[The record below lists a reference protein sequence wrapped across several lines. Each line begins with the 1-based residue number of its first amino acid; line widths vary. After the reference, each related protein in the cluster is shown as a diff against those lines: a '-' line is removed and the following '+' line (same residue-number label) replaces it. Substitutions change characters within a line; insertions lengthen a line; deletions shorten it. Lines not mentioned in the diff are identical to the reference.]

1 MNVLRLG
8 GAAALFR
15 YTARKRRATYVAA
28 VCFLVFSGYYLG
40 TRVGLALTFLPNPIS
55 VLWPPN
61 AILFAAL
68 LLMPRRLWW
77 LVVAAALPAHLL
89 AELEGGVPLSMVLCW
104 FVSNVA
110 EAAIGALVVQSLV
123 QRRLGFDRILDVSG
137 FLIAAFAA
145 AFLSSFLD
153 SAFVALIGWG
163 ESGYWDVWRTRVLSN
178 FTTSLIFV
186 PLIVV
191 WRSIRLDGLQSMR
204 RNQWLEIAVLVVGL
218 LAITL
223 IVFDS
228 RLTMK
233 GGQALIYLPLAFLLW
248 AALRFGPA
256 GATASFAL
264 VSVLVIWGAGHLLGP
279 LGMRQPAENAFSV
292 QLFLIFLGATLLCLA
307 AALEE
312 RRGAERS
319 LRASDRRFQ
328 LVLQATRDAVY
339 EQELATDA
347 VSWSGSGLA
356 PHGYAHGMSPRSF
369 ASLLDLVHP
378 QDKARAMRARIA
390 ATNCGNALWEC
401 EFRLRRSDSS
411 YAQIHEQGLIVRN
424 DAGKAI
430 QMIGALTDIT
440 ERRDA
445 DELNQR
451 LAHASRLTAMG
462 ELTASIAHEIN
473 QPMSAILS
481 NVDAAE
487 MLLDAGEL
495 DRRELRQILSD
506 IRGDDLRASEII
518 RHIRGLA
525 NKRQTDAERFDV
537 NELVRVVLRLVAPT
551 VKRRGV
557 TLDVELNRVPL
568 IHADRIH
575 VQQVLLN
582 LFFNAMDA
590 MSTTPEHDR
599 AIRVVTSSVEPHTIE
614 VRVSDRGHG
623 IPAEDLDRIFDSFFT
638 TKRNGMGLGLS
649 IARSLVE
656 AHGGKIWAENN
667 ADTGAT
673 FRFTLRV
680 DARKARAFTGM
691 AAGSG

>member
-1 MNVLRLG
+1 MNALRFA

-28 VCFLVFSGYYLG
+28 ICFLVFSGYYLG
-40 TRVGLALTFLPNPIS
+40 TRLGLALTFLPNPIS

-68 LLMPRRLWW
+68 LVVPRRLWW
-77 LVVAAALPAHLL
+77 VVVAAALPAHLL

-104 FVSNVA
+104 FMSNVA
-110 EAAIGALVVQSLV
+110 EAAVGALIVESLV
-123 QRRLGFDRILDVSG
+123 HRRLAFDRLLDVSA
-137 FLIAAFAA
+137 FVFAAFAA

-153 SAFVALIGWG
+153 SAFVAVIGWG
-163 ESGYWDVWRTRVLSN
+163 ESGYWDTWRTRLLSN
-178 FTTSLIFV
+178 VTASVIFV

-191 WRSIRLDGLQSMR
+191 WRTIGIDRLQSMR
-204 RNQWLEIAVLVVGL
+204 RIRWIEIAALAVGL
-218 LAITL
+218 LAVTL
-223 IVFDS
+223 VVFDAQP
-228 RLTMK
+228 TMK
-233 GGQALIYLPLAFLLW
+233 GAQALIYLPLAFLLW
-248 AALRFGPA
+248 AALRFGPT
-256 GATASFAL
+256 GATASFAV
-264 VSVLVIWGAGHLLGP
+264 VSVLVIWGAGHSLGP

-292 QLFLIFLGATLLCLA
+292 QLFLIFLGAMLLCLA

-312 RRGAERS
+312 RRDAERS

-339 EQELATDA
+339 EQEIATDA

-356 PHGYAHGMSPRSF
+356 HRGYTGSVSPRTF

-378 QDKARAMRARIA
+378 QDKARAMRARTA
-390 ATNCGNALWEC
+390 AINCGHALWEC
-401 EFRLRRSDSS
+401 EFRLRRGDGS
-411 YAQIHEQGLIVRN
+411 YAHIHEQGLIVRD
-424 DAGKAI
+424 DAGRAI

-481 NVDAAE
+481 NIDAAE

-495 DRRELRQILSD
+495 DRRELGQILSD
-506 IRGDDLRASEII
+506 IRRDDLRASEII

-537 NELVRVVLRLVAPT
+537 NELVRIVLRLVTPT

-582 LFFNAMDA
+582 LLFNAMDA

-623 IPAEDLDRIFDSFFT
+623 IPGEDLDRIFDSFFT

-656 AHGGKIWAENN
+656 AHGGRIWAENN
-667 ADTGAT
+667 ADAGAT

-680 DARKARAFTGM
+680 DARRARGVAEH
-691 AAGSG
+691 